1 MKDVIGVFN
10 PFGLVQKAGRRKTH
24 KIKTKTKTRKP
35 KKSMR
40 KKTRKNLGLFN
51 FI

>member
-10 PFGLVQKAGRRKTH
+10 PFGLVQKAGKRKTN
-24 KIKTKTKTRKP
+24 KRKTNKRKT

-40 KKTRKNLGLFN
+40 KQKNRLFQ

>member
-10 PFGLVQKAGRRKTH
+10 PFGLVQKAGKRKTH
-24 KIKTKTKTRKP
+24 KPKTKTKKP
-35 KKSMR
+35 KKTMR
-40 KKTRKNLGLFN
+40 KKTRKNRGLFN

>member
-24 KIKTKTKTRKP
+24 KRKTHKRKP

-40 KKTRKNLGLFN
+40 KKTRKNRGLFN